1 MTSFTKTESAAVE
14 ATGLVTGLAKDL
26 AKGLKASRR
35 SFLKTSTIGGGGL
48 VMSFALPFKGAL
60 AAGTV
65 HTPNAWVHIADDN
78 TITLIS
84 ARSEMGQ
91 GVYTALPM
99 LIAEE
104 LNVDFRKMK
113 VAIAPPDAKVYG
125 NPLVGGPQLTGG
137 STSVRD
143 AWEKLRV
150 GGAQVREMLIS
161 AAADKWKVDRST
173 LKAVNG
179 TVVGPKGQKATYGQ
193 LAAAASKLPVPE
205 KPPIKDPK
213 DFTIVGKATRRL
225 DTPAKVNGTAEF
237 GIDVRLPGMVYA
249 SLEQCP
255 VIGGTVKSFD
265 ASKAKAMP
273 GVIDVVQIPDGVAV
287 VANTWWRANQARKAL
302 AVTWDEGA
310 GANLNTAAMYE
321 GTRAAAKSGTALPL
335 KAVGDADAVIGA
347 SQNVVRAEY
356 VSQNV
361 SHAPLE
367 PMNFTAW
374 FKDGKMA
381 LIGPTQWQDAAQS
394 AIAKAV
400 GIKDADVSVKT
411 TFLGGGFGRRI
422 DIDFIVQA
430 ALIAKAMPGK
440 PVKLVWSR
448 EDDMTHDFYR
458 PLAIHTMAASLGAD
472 GKPTA
477 MTFRHTGQS
486 ITGRV
491 FGLPAPVQDPLMT
504 EAAIAGYEIPAT
516 KHDVVKHDA
525 GLRVGYL
532 RSVSHAVNVFANE
545 SFIDELALKAGKDPV
560 EYRMSMLSKGPR
572 YANVLKLAA
581 DKAGWSTA
589 APAGRAR
596 GVALMEGYDSYLA
609 AVAEVSLNSDGS
621 VKVHKLTLAADVG
634 RMVNP
639 DTVEAQ
645 VTSGAVFGLGMTT
658 MQNITVDK
666 GRVQQTN
673 FNGAFQLPRM
683 SDVPPMDVILVNS
696 TEKPGGIGE
705 PSVAVTVPAIA
716 NAVAK
721 LTGKRVRSLPITA
734 DAIKSA

>member
-1 MTSFTKTESAAVE
+1 MTTSIQT
-14 ATGLVTGLAKDL
+14 
-26 AKGLKASRR
+26 SRR
-35 SFLKTSTIGGGGL
+35 SFLKTSTVGGGGL
-48 VMSFALPFKGAL
+48 LMGFALPFSVAK

-65 HTPNAWVHIADDN
+65 HTPNAWVHISDSN
-78 TITLIS
+78 VITLIS

-104 LNVDFRKMK
+104 LNVDFRKIQ
-113 VAIAPPDAKVYG
+113 VAIAPPNAKVYG
-125 NPLVGGPQLTGG
+125 NPLLGGPQLTGG

-161 AAADKWKVDRST
+161 AAAEKWNVDRSE

-179 TVVGPKGQKATYGQ
+179 TVVGPKGKKATYGQ

-205 KPPIKDPK
+205 KPSIKDPK

-225 DTPAKVNGTAEF
+225 DTPAKVNGTAEY
-237 GIDVRLPGMVYA
+237 GIDVKLPGLVYA
-249 SLEQCP
+249 ALEQCP
-255 VIGGTVKSFD
+255 VIGGKVKSVD
-265 ASKAKAMP
+265 SAKARAMP
-273 GVIDVVQIPDGVAV
+273 GVIDVVEIPDGVAV
-287 VANTWWRANQARKAL
+287 VANSWWRANMARKAL
-302 AVTWDEGA
+302 AITWDEGA
-310 GANLNTAAMYE
+310 NANLNTAAMYE

-361 SHAPLE
+361 SHSPLE

-374 FKDGKMA
+374 FKDGKMS
-381 LIGPTQWQDAAQS
+381 LIGPTQWQDAAQG

-400 GIKDADVSVKT
+400 GLQPEDVSLRT

-430 ALIAKAMPGK
+430 AQIAKAVNK

-458 PLAIHTMAASLGAD
+458 PLAIHTMAAALGAD
-472 GKPTA
+472 GKPSA
-477 MTFRHTGQS
+477 YSFRHTGQS

-504 EAAIAGYEIPAT
+504 EAAIASYEIPAT
-516 KHDVVKHDA
+516 KHDVVKHEA

-532 RSVSHAVNVFANE
+532 RSVSHAPNVFANE
-545 SFIDELALKAGKDPV
+545 GFIDELAVKAGKDPL
-560 EYRMSMLSKGPR
+560 EYRMSLLGKSPR
-572 YANVLKLAA
+572 QANVLKLAA
-581 DKAGWSTA
+581 DKAGWAS
-589 APAGRAR
+589 APAAGRSR
-596 GVALMEGYDSYLA
+596 GIALMEGYESHIAL
-609 AVAEVSLNSDGS
+609 VTEISLEGGAPR
-621 VKVHKLTLAADVG
+621 VHKVTVAADVG

-645 VTSGAVFGLGMTT
+645 IQSSVNFGLGMTL

-673 FNGAFQLPRM
+673 FHQFLLPRM
-683 SDVPPMDVILVNS
+683 TDSPQIDIVLVNS

-705 PSVAVTVPAIA
+705 PVVALMAPAIA

-721 LTGKRVRSLPITA
+721 LNGKRVRSLPITA
-734 DAIKSA
+734 DSIKSA